1 MSPSERPRHRGAGQR
16 AGLTRELVLAA
27 ARRIADAEGVD
38 RLTMRRLAA
47 ELGVLPNALYTYIPD
62 KEALLDAL
70 IDDLL
75 AGVEPD
81 GPAEGDWRD
90 GLARVMD
97 ASRRLLLAHPQLGP
111 VFLTRPGLGPNA
123 ARLGEITFGLLRQGG
138 LEGERAVEAF
148 RVLLVYSLGF
158 AAFQAQRL
166 PEDDRTRSARAE
178 AAFQAP
184 RRREEARP
192 GGARAAAACAS
203 LPEDRFPEMRRVAR
217 HLASPSTDR
226 QFHTGLRWLLDGIA
240 AQSGQTG

>member
-1 MSPSERPRHRGAGQR
+1 MSTSERPRHRGAGQR

-47 ELGVLPNALYTYIPD
+47 ELGVLPNALYTYVPD

-75 AGVEPD
+75 AGVEPE

-90 GLARVMD
+90 GLTRVMD
-97 ASRRLLLAHPQLGP
+97 SSRRLLLAHPQLVP

-148 RVLLVYSLGF
+148 RILLIYSLGF
-158 AAFQAQRL
+158 AAFQARRL

-178 AAFQAP
+178 AAFT
-184 RRREEARP
+184 
-192 GGARAAAACAS
+192 S
-203 LPEDRFPEMRRVAR
+203 LPEDGFPEMRRVAR